1 MPRCC
6 DRAGSSEWSTE
17 GISEVVVSDVPM
29 KPKLLAEIK
38 SNNYLLNTLT
48 AMSECSPVCVSV

>member
-29 KPKLLAEIK
+29 KPKLLAVTE
-38 SNNYLLNTLT
+38 TCT
-48 AMSECSPVCVSV
+48 DR